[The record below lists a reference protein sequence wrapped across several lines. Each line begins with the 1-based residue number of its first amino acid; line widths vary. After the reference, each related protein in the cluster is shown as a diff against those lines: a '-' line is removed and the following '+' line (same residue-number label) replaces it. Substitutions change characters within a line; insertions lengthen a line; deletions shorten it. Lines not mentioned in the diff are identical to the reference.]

1 MVETF
6 TQNEMIKALY
16 HELNSE
22 AMFDLEIKLENNEEI
37 EHRFDD
43 LNVLKVELNKL
54 IEQPSDA
61 TVNSILNYSLNFKK

>member
-6 TQNEMIKALY
+6 TQNEMIKAMY

-22 AMFDLEIKLENNEEI
+22 AMLDLEIKLENNQEI
-37 EHRFDD
+37 EHSFDD

-54 IEQPSDA
+54 IEKPSDETLNA
-61 TVNSILNYSLNFKK
+61 ILNYSLNFKK